1 MLLKYVYLV
10 LESRTYL
17 EVYLMSNSPEQLAK
31 AREKAAI
38 ANKGNKNGA
47 RKSRVLN
54 DTLKRRLMQ
63 EDGEEANKVISA
75 LLTEAKEGNVA
86 AIREVM
92 DRAEGKVQNQ
102 TDIISSDGS
111 LQSNLKIEF
120 VDAADPKVSE

>member
-1 MLLKYVYLV
+1 MFSKPKLK
-10 LESRTYL
+10 
-17 EVYLMSNSPEQLAK
+17 LAQK
-31 AREKAAI
+31 KAAI
-38 ANKGNKNGA
+38 VNKGNKNGA

-63 EDGEEANKVISA
+63 EDGEEANKVIAA
-75 LLTEAKEGNVA
+75 LLNEAKQGNIA

-92 DRAEGKVQNQ
+92 DRAEGKVQSQ